1 MKIDDLNLFILAAR
15 HGSLTAAGKEIGLS
29 PAASS
34 ARLTALERDLGTSL
48 MARTTRSLSLTADG
62 AAFLGHAERAVMEL
76 ENGRASLSASSA
88 TPRGLLRAT
97 VPGPFGRKH
106 ILPFLP
112 EFRERYPDVQL
123 DIQLSDELINLVD
136 EGYDLG
142 IRIGV
147 ATDST
152 LTRTRLAPNRR
163 VVIASPEFIARN
175 GMPDRPE
182 ECSRFDAV
190 YQPNLRNWSFTRNGE
205 TVAVRVSG
213 PIRSTSG
220 AVIRDAVLMGLGI
233 AVKSIWDVGPDLKTG
248 RLVQILEGWA
258 FENDGEIY
266 AVRPPSS
273 FTPPKTR
280 AFIDLLKS
288 KYSGTPYW
296 EVK

>member
-1 MKIDDLNLFILAAR
+1 MKIDDLQLFTLAAR

-29 PAASS
+29 PAAAS

-62 AAFLGHAERAVMEL
+62 TAFLNHAERALAEL
-76 ENGRASLSASSA
+76 ENGRAGLSASSA

-106 ILPFLP
+106 VLPFLP
-112 EFRERYPDVQL
+112 EFREKYPDVQL
-123 DIQLSDELINLVD
+123 DIQLSDEIINLID

-147 ATDST
+147 AADST

-163 VVIASPEFIARN
+163 IVIASPEFVKKN
-175 GMPDRPE
+175 GMPKRPE
-182 ECSRFDAV
+182 DCAGFDAV
-190 YQPNLRNWSFTRNGE
+190 YQPNLRNWRFTRGTEN
-205 TVAVRVSG
+205 VSVRVNG

-220 AVIRDAVLMGLGI
+220 AVIHDAVLMGLGI
-233 AVKSIWDVGPDLKTG
+233 ALKSIWDVGPDLKEG
-248 RLVQILEGWA
+248 RLVQVLADWN
-258 FENDGEIY
+258 FDNDGEIY
-266 AVRPPSS
+266 AVRPPST

-280 AFIDLLKS
+280 ALIDMLKK
-288 KYSGTPYW
+288 KYGPTPYW
-296 EVK
+296 EI